1 MARVLR
7 RPRAAEDI
15 AAVWDFI
22 ADDNPDAA
30 DHWVDQ
36 LDTQLRLLATQPL
49 MGRARDELAP
59 GIRSFPFGRY
69 LVFYLPIG
77 DGIDV
82 VRVLHGTRDVDTV
95 FGEDNP

>member
-77 DGIDV
+77 NGIDV
-82 VRVLHGTRDVDTV
+82 VRVLHGTRDVDTA

>member
-7 RPRAAEDI
+7 RPKAAEDI

-30 DHWVDQ
+30 DYWVDQ

-59 GIRSFPFGRY
+59 GIRSFPFGRH

-95 FGEDNP
+95 FGKDNP

>member
-69 LVFYLPIG
+69 LVFYLPVG

-82 VRVLHGTRDVDTV
+82 VRVLHGTRDVDTA

>member
-82 VRVLHGTRDVDTV
+82 VRLLHGTRDVDTA

>member
-82 VRVLHGTRDVDTV
+82 VRVMHGTRDVDTA

>member
-7 RPRAAEDI
+7 RPKAAEDI
-15 AAVWDFI
+15 AGVWGFI
-22 ADDNPDAA
+22 ADDNLDAA

-36 LDTQLRLLATQPL
+36 LDGQLRLLATQPL

-69 LVFYLPIG
+69 LIFYLPISG
-77 DGIDV
+77 GIDV
-82 VRVLHGTRDVDTV
+82 VRVLHGARDVDTV